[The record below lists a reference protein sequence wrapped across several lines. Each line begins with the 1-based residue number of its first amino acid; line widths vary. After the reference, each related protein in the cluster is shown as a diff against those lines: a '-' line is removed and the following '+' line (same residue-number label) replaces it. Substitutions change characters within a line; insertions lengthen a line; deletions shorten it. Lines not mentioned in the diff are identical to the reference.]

1 MKKLLLAVVLLIPFF
16 SKAQSTGPYN
26 YKSEDKYLYYG
37 EVVKVDTAL
46 TAADLY
52 KDAKVFISKLS
63 LLSTNFTT
71 DDKTSLIIAD
81 VTEKGGFKNAT
92 GIGSDEPMTLKYTI
106 KLELKQ
112 GRYRYTF
119 DNIVI
124 TYSEGDKSTAHTLYD
139 LDKSASGVLGNPR
152 SKRVLKAMDAE
163 FESNINLLTNTM
175 KKKSDDF

>member
-1 MKKLLLAVVLLIPFF
+1 MKKLLLAIVLLVPFIL
-16 SKAQSTGPYN
+16 KAQSTSSYN
-26 YKSEDKYLYYG
+26 YKTEDKYLYYG

-52 KDAKVFISKLS
+52 KDAKVFISKLMLIS
-63 LLSTNFTT
+63 SSFTT

-81 VTEKGGFKNAT
+81 VTEKGTFKNAT
-92 GIGSDEPMTLKYTI
+92 GIGSEEPMTLKYTI

-119 DNIVI
+119 DNIIVNYEESGKNI
-124 TYSEGDKSTAHTLYD
+124 AHTLYD

-152 SKRVLKAMDAE
+152 SKRVLKAMDAL
-163 FESNINLLTNTM
+163 FLGNIELLTNTM